1 MLKLIIFVVIL
12 FILLYHFRTMEK
24 ETENFVSGIEELK
37 VEHFTDDVPDINNL
51 NENVQTELVDEDSY
65 SQKIERENNSDDNME
80 QNLQEDDNT
89 QNTGNQKNKNNQTS
103 QGNENISKTFDPEKD
118 QPVCQSK
125 TKSKTSDCM
134 FGCPDEES
142 KEPQRIGFDEMVLT
156 IEETEKICDLIE
168 EKDRT
173 RKEKEDHESLKKQLE
188 LNRKFLI
195 QQKAQDK
202 QIQDLEELVKS
213 MQFTHEMNEAAVS
226 KCGKK
231 NDKCLTAEEKQLK
244 QLLLEKEKQRK
255 QVKIN
260 INLKDFGNDFLEH
273 LLNKMKL
280 SDQEMKNLLD
290 GVNSGRLNMNDLKQ
304 QVGFE
309 SPNLDESSQ
318 GYMNDSNCS
327 KCQVDLSEYIDR
339 CKIPCYKCRDP
350 KWNCPQDN
358 N

>member
-12 FILLYHFRTMEK
+12 FILLFHFRNMEK
-24 ETENFVSGIEELK
+24 ETETFVSGIEEIK
-37 VEHFTDDVPDINNL
+37 TEHFTDEVPDINNL
-51 NENVQTELVDEDSY
+51 RKNVKTEMVEEDSY
-65 SQKIERENNSDDNME
+65 SQKIDSEEQETTDNV
-80 QNLQEDDNT
+80 NT
-89 QNTGNQKNKNNQTS
+89 QATGNQKNKNNQNLES
-103 QGNENISKTFDPEKD
+103 NETIAKTFDPEQD

-134 FGCPDEES
+134 FGCPDEEA
-142 KEPQRIGFDEMVLT
+142 KEPEKIGFDEMVLT
-156 IEETEKICDLIE
+156 LEETEKICNLIE
-168 EKDRT
+168 EKDRV
-173 RKEKEDHESLKKQLE
+173 RKEKEDYESLKKQLE

-213 MQFTHEMNEAAVS
+213 MQFTHEMNESAVS
-226 KCGKK
+226 KCGQK

-290 GVNSGRLNMNDLKQ
+290 GVNSGKLNMNDLKQ
-304 QVGFE
+304 QVGFGE
-309 SPNLDESSQ
+309 QNLEESSQ
-318 GYMNDSNCS
+318 GYMNDNNCS
-327 KCQVDLSEYIDR
+327 KCEVDLSEYIDR

-350 KWNCPQDN
+350 KWNCPQDMN
-358 N
+358 E